1 MESPVSE
8 KMCSERHKNLEEK
21 FDKFERTITGEVA
34 KITKLWTGNGAIGY
48 KDKLERMWEDWTAKR
63 KTSQGYMDWGF
74 RILIIII
81 LGWLGLK

>member
-1 MESPVSE
+1 MDTPVTE
-8 KMCSERHKNLEEK
+8 KMCK
-21 FDKFERTITGEVA
+21 ERTENLSEKVDAIRDDI
-34 KITKLWTGNGAIGY
+34 KDIRILWTGNGALGY
-48 KDKLERMWEDWTAKR
+48 KDKIQRMWEDWTAKR

>member
-1 MESPVSE
+1 
-8 KMCSERHKNLEEK
+8 
-21 FDKFERTITGEVA
+21 
-34 KITKLWTGNGAIGY
+34 
-48 KDKLERMWEDWTAKR
+48 MWEDWTAKR